1 MIAITTKPP
10 QLDYNENFLA
20 TTENYSWLNSFD
32 DVKCSS
38 YYILTHFECIYFSE
52 LLWNVS

>member
-10 QLDYNENFLA
+10 QLDYNENFFA
-20 TTENYSWLNSFD
+20 TTENYWWLNSFD
-32 DVKCSS
+32 DVKYIS
-38 YYILTHFECIYFSE
+38 YYILTHFKCIYFSE